1 MDARSARRRAAGAQ
15 IRGLVPEGR
24 DRGSLPCVAF
34 FRYLSAATGRKV
46 HKLRERTGERGRSMI
61 APTRG
66 MNTRKVHKR
75 RERPGERGR
84 STVLARRSP
93 LRGKKAERKVHRYR
107 YRRRTG
113 DMYLS
118 ARGGRKV
125 PKERHQR
132 AHALWKPVWPLCYCL
147 TEHIHGDVSQYS
159 LRNYLRRRT
168 LRNAA
173 KLNPR

>member
-24 DRGSLPCVAF
+24 DRGALPSVAF

-46 HKLRERTGERGRSMI
+46 HKLRERTRERGRS
-61 APTRG
+61 A
-66 MNTRKVHKR
+66 
-75 RERPGERGR
+75 
-84 STVLARRSP
+84 VLAWRSP
-93 LRGKKAERKVHRYR
+93 LRGKKVERKVHRYR